1 MPRPVHFEIHASDT
15 SASSAFYESVFGWTF
30 ERWGDVPYW
39 VVTTGEAPDAGING
53 GLLPRQ
59 GPPPGDDQ
67 PVNAFVIT
75 VDVPDCEAYV
85 DNAVKAGGSVALPVT
100 AMPGVGLVA
109 YVKDP
114 DGNIFGLIQPE
125 PMES

>member
-1 MPRPVHFEIHASDT
+1 MPRPVHFEIHASDPA
-15 SASSAFYESVFGWTF
+15 ASSAFYESVFGWTF

-39 VVTTGEAPDAGING
+39 IVTTGEAPAAGING

-59 GPPPGDDQ
+59 GPPPGEEQ

-85 DNAVKAGGSVALPVT
+85 DSAVRAGGSVALPAT